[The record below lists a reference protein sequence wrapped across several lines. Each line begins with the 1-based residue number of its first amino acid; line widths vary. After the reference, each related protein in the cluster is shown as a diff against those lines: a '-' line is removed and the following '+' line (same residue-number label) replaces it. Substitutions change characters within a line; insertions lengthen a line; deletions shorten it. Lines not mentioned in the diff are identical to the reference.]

1 MAEIEVDVNAA
12 KESSDVLEEILLLLM
27 EAVEA
32 EKKADDENYL
42 KEDFN
47 GII

>member
-1 MAEIEVDVNAA
+1 MSEIEMDVNAT

-32 EKKADDENYL
+32 EKEADDAHTHRA
-42 KEDFN
+42 
-47 GII
+47 